1 MSYFKINTAI
11 KKWISSLRSLM
22 MTAMAAD
29 WSYEK
34 AFYYITIGL
43 VLISLLL
50 KIINLINVSL
60 SGGDLFWTAIL
71 LCLTILA
78 IAFFLAHG
86 TRLLIKA
93 IKKDMK

>member
-1 MSYFKINTAI
+1 MVLRKWMHQVRSQVRSVIN
-11 KKWISSLRSLM
+11 
-22 MTAMAAD
+22 AD

-34 AFYYITIGL
+34 AFYYLTVGL
-43 VLISLLL
+43 VLISWLL
-50 KIINLINVSL
+50 KAINLVNVSL
-60 SGGDLFWTAIL
+60 TMGELLWNGLL

-93 IKKDMK
+93 IKKDLK

>member
-1 MSYFKINTAI
+1 
-11 KKWISSLRSLM
+11 
-22 MTAMAAD
+22 MAAD

-50 KIINLINVSL
+50 KTINLINISQ
-60 SGGDLFWTAIL
+60 SGGELVWTALL

-86 TRLLIKA
+86 TRLLIRA